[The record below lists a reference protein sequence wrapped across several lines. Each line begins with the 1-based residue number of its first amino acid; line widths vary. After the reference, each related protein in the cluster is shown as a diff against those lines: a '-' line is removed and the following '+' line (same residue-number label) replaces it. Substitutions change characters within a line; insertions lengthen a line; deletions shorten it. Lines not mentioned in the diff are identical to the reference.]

1 MSPSQFFAPIA
12 YGAVAAAVAIGAPD
26 VIDILGLPNAQV
38 SGILLGLNLFLFGLW
53 LQEMVARQ
61 GALRAL
67 EQKIQRVQ
75 DVIIR
80 QRTDMRSMQETVRAQ
95 AEAAPEGAAEL
106 ETVVAE
112 MRMLKTLVGQLS
124 AKSAQAA
131 KTRAAAAPAAVRS
144 AAPPRPLT
152 AADDPYDDDAEAG
165 YDDDRELSDEELI
178 LDSVR
183 EALNE
188 DRVGLSLQPIV
199 QLPSRRLAMYQCM
212 AAIRTPEGTEI
223 PPETYLPIAEQAG
236 LLATINNML
245 LVRSVQ
251 FVRRMRRQR
260 TQVGYVCEIVGE
272 TLRDRDFF
280 SDFTAFMRENTD
292 LAGHLNFQITQYD
305 AYRLD
310 ARTDRELADLAKLGF
325 RFVLDKVTNL
335 DLFIS
340 DLSDKGFRYVKVD
353 APVLIEKL
361 SKQPD
366 PRVLRRNLDRGAIDL
381 MVSGID
387 RDAQLVSVLDYGVDF
402 GQGAL
407 FGLPRPA
414 EKRDVY

>member
-1 MSPSQFFAPIA
+1 MSPLQFFAPIA
-12 YGAVAAAVAIGAPD
+12 YGAVAAAVAIGAPEL
-26 VIDILGLPNAQV
+26 VEALGFPSSLLTSV
-38 SGILLGLNLFLFGLW
+38 LLGGNIFLLGMLA
-53 LQEMVARQ
+53 QEMLARRAADK
-61 GALRAL
+61 ALG
-67 EQKIQRVQ
+67 ERVQ
-75 DVIIR
+75 RIQDVLIR
-80 QRTDMRSMQETVRAQ
+80 QRNDMRTMQEAVRAQ
-95 AEAAPEGAAEL
+95 GEAAPESAAEL

-124 AKSAQAA
+124 TKSAAKARPAA
-131 KTRAAAAPAAVRS
+131 PAVGRQAAAPS
-144 AAPPRPLT
+144 RPLT
-152 AADDPYDDDAEAG
+152 ASDDEEYEDRAAPA
-165 YDDDRELSDEELI
+165 YDDDRELTDEELI

-212 AAIRTPEGTEI
+212 AAIRTQEGTEI
-223 PPETYLPIAEQAG
+223 PAETYLPIAEQAG

-260 TQVGYVCEIVGE
+260 SQVGYVCEIVSE

-292 LAGHLNFQITQYD
+292 LAGHLHFQITQHD

-310 ARTDRELADLAKLGF
+310 ARTDQELAALGKLGF
-325 RFVLDKVTNL
+325 RFVLDKTTNL
-335 DLFIS
+335 DLFVS
-340 DLSDKGFRYVKVD
+340 DLSSKGFRYVKVE
-353 APVLIEKL
+353 APLLIEKL

-366 PRVLRRNLDRGAIDL
+366 PRVLRRNLDHGAIDL
-381 MVSGID
+381 MVDGVEKD
-387 RDAQLVSVLDYGVDF
+387 TQLVKLLDFGVDF
-402 GQGAL
+402 GQGSL

-414 EKRDVY
+414 EKRDIY

>member
-12 YGAVAAAVAIGAPD
+12 YGAIAAAVAIGAPEA
-26 VIDILGLPNAQV
+26 IDIVGLPFERVA
-38 SGILLGLNLFLFGLW
+38 GILLGLNVFLFGLW

-61 GALRAL
+61 GALKKL
-67 EQKIQRVQ
+67 DQKIQRVQ
-75 DVIIR
+75 DVVIR
-80 QRTDMRSMQETVRAQ
+80 QRSDMRSMAETVRAH
-95 AEAAPEGAAEL
+95 AEAVPEGAAEL

-131 KTRAAAAPAAVRS
+131 KARPVAAARPAAQ
-144 AAPPRPLT
+144 ARPLT
-152 AADDPYDDDAEAG
+152 AQDDEYDDPIDDA
-165 YDDDRELSDEELI
+165 YDDDRELTDEELI

-183 EALNE
+183 DALNE

-199 QLPSRRLAMYQCM
+199 QLPSRRLSMYQCM

-260 TQVGYVCEIVGE
+260 TQVAYVCEIVGE

-280 SDFTAFMRENTD
+280 TDFTAFMRENTD
-292 LAGHLNFQITQYD
+292 LAGSLHFQITQHD
-305 AYRLD
+305 AYRMD

-340 DLSDKGFRYVKVD
+340 DLSQKGFRYVKID
-353 APVLIEKL
+353 APVLVEKL

-366 PRVLRRNLDRGAIDL
+366 PRVLRRNLDLGAIDL
-381 MVSGID
+381 MVDGIEK
-387 RDAQLVSVLDYGVDF
+387 DAQLVSILDYGVDF

>member
-1 MSPSQFFAPIA
+1 MSPLQFFAPIA

-26 VIDILGLPNAQV
+26 LVQALGFPPSLLISV
-38 SGILLGLNLFLFGLW
+38 LLGANVFLFGMLA
-53 LQEMVARQ
+53 QEMLTRRTADK
-61 GALRAL
+61 ALGER
-67 EQKIQRVQ
+67 IQRVQ
-75 DVIIR
+75 DVLIR
-80 QRTDMRSMQETVRAQ
+80 QRSDMRSMQETVRAQ
-95 AEAAPEGAAEL
+95 GEAGPEGAAEL

-124 AKSAQAA
+124 TKS
-131 KTRAAAAPAAVRS
+131 AAAAKARPAAPATTRP
-144 AAPPRPLT
+144 AAPSRPLT
-152 AADDPYDDDAEAG
+152 ASDDDEYDDPVEPAYDYGD
-165 YDDDRELSDEELI
+165 LTDEELI

-199 QLPSRRLAMYQCM
+199 QLPSRRLALYQCM
-212 AAIRTPEGTEI
+212 AAIRTQEGTEI
-223 PPETYLPIAEQAG
+223 PAETYLPIAEQAG

-260 TQVGYVCEIVGE
+260 SQVGYVCEIVSE

-292 LAGHLNFQITQYD
+292 LAGHLHFQITQHD

-310 ARTDRELADLAKLGF
+310 ARTDQELTALGKLGF
-325 RFVLDKVTNL
+325 RFVLDKTTNL
-335 DLFIS
+335 DLFVS
-340 DLSDKGFRYVKVD
+340 DLSNKGFRYVKVE
-353 APVLIEKL
+353 APILIEKL
-361 SKQPD
+361 SKQAD
-366 PRVLRRNLDRGAIDL
+366 PRVLRRNLDHGAIDL
-381 MVSGID
+381 MVDGIEK
-387 RDAQLVSVLDYGVDF
+387 DAQLVKLLDFGVDF
-402 GQGAL
+402 GQGSL

-414 EKRDVY
+414 EKRDIY